1 MLAEQNHLL
10 NSYRR
15 PKLEVYVNL
24 KQAGRNVLL
33 AVCDCELLGRTLRE
47 GKIVFH
53 IKEEFYN
60 GRKATVEEAMGMID
74 NSTIVNLVGKCCV
87 EKAIAEG
94 YVHPDAV
101 LNIQGIPH
109 AQIMKL

>member
-1 MLAEQNHLL
+1 
-10 NSYRR
+10 
-15 PKLEVYVNL
+15 LEAYVNL

-53 IKEEFYN
+53 IKDEFYN
-60 GRKATVEEAMGMID
+60 GRKASVEESMGMID

-101 LNIQGIPH
+101 IKIEGIPH
-109 AQIMKL
+109 AQIVKF